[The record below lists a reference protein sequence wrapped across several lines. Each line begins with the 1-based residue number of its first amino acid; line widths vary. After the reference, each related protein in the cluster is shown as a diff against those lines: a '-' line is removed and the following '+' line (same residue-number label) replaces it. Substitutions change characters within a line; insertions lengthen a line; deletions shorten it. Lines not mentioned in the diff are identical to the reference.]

1 MSRKNNGSMKQIG
14 SSHRGRRGKIKDN
27 PNPETSDG
35 EKTSILSMNIS
46 DIGKALRASSSKTS
60 KKADLPAEWNVRA
73 NLLPRSIVT
82 LNRDRAI
89 KYLLSYVLIVVVVA
103 AIAISAGMA
112 VRVSWAD
119 HRVEEAQ
126 AKTLSLQ
133 KEKAEFKDVEDTL
146 NSLSDSQRSRIAAL
160 YDEMDWMKV
169 VDSLNGALPAGGQ
182 YTNLSLSSF
191 QIGGSD
197 ASSHSATSSVW
208 SGNGVISVDFT
219 VLSPDFISAKDFIGN
234 FAAIPTYKTGY
245 VSSIT
250 ENSDENGTTYTYMGT
265 VSLKMDTN
273 TTSRSDNAAGADEAN
288 RASQQQLRDS
298 LNKAAAGESTDTTD
312 SATATDETSNE

>member
-1 MSRKNNGSMKQIG
+1 MKQIG

-112 VRVSWAD
+112 GRPSRGGGTGENPVVAEGKGGIQRRGRHVELAVRFAKVTYRRALRRNGLDEGGGFAQWRAASRMPVHEPVVEQFPDW
-119 HRVEEAQ
+119 RV
-126 AKTLSLQ
+126 
-133 KEKAEFKDVEDTL
+133 
-146 NSLSDSQRSRIAAL
+146 
-160 YDEMDWMKV
+160 
-169 VDSLNGALPAGGQ
+169 
-182 YTNLSLSSF
+182 
-191 QIGGSD
+191 
-197 ASSHSATSSVW
+197 
-208 SGNGVISVDFT
+208 
-219 VLSPDFISAKDFIGN
+219 
-234 FAAIPTYKTGY
+234 
-245 VSSIT
+245 
-250 ENSDENGTTYTYMGT
+250 
-265 VSLKMDTN
+265 
-273 TTSRSDNAAGADEAN
+273 
-288 RASQQQLRDS
+288 
-298 LNKAAAGESTDTTD
+298 
-312 SATATDETSNE
+312 

>member
-103 AIAISAGMA
+103 ALPSA
-112 VRVSWAD
+112 
-119 HRVEEAQ
+119 
-126 AKTLSLQ
+126 
-133 KEKAEFKDVEDTL
+133 
-146 NSLSDSQRSRIAAL
+146 
-160 YDEMDWMKV
+160 
-169 VDSLNGALPAGGQ
+169 
-182 YTNLSLSSF
+182 
-191 QIGGSD
+191 
-197 ASSHSATSSVW
+197 
-208 SGNGVISVDFT
+208 
-219 VLSPDFISAKDFIGN
+219 
-234 FAAIPTYKTGY
+234 
-245 VSSIT
+245 
-250 ENSDENGTTYTYMGT
+250 
-265 VSLKMDTN
+265 
-273 TTSRSDNAAGADEAN
+273 
-288 RASQQQLRDS
+288 RAWRC
-298 LNKAAAGESTDTTD
+298 A
-312 SATATDETSNE
+312 

>member
-146 NSLSDSQRSRIAAL
+146 NSLSD
-160 YDEMDWMKV
+160 
-169 VDSLNGALPAGGQ
+169 
-182 YTNLSLSSF
+182 
-191 QIGGSD
+191 
-197 ASSHSATSSVW
+197 
-208 SGNGVISVDFT
+208 
-219 VLSPDFISAKDFIGN
+219 
-234 FAAIPTYKTGY
+234 
-245 VSSIT
+245 
-250 ENSDENGTTYTYMGT
+250 
-265 VSLKMDTN
+265 
-273 TTSRSDNAAGADEAN
+273 
-288 RASQQQLRDS
+288 
-298 LNKAAAGESTDTTD
+298 
-312 SATATDETSNE
+312 

>member
-169 VDSLNGALPAGGQ
+169 VDSLNGALPAGCQ

-197 ASSHSATSSVW
+197 ASSNSATSSVW
-208 SGNGVISVDFT
+208 SGNGV
-219 VLSPDFISAKDFIGN
+219 
-234 FAAIPTYKTGY
+234 
-245 VSSIT
+245 
-250 ENSDENGTTYTYMGT
+250 
-265 VSLKMDTN
+265 
-273 TTSRSDNAAGADEAN
+273 
-288 RASQQQLRDS
+288 
-298 LNKAAAGESTDTTD
+298 
-312 SATATDETSNE
+312 

>member
-126 AKTLSLQ
+126 AKNPVV
-133 KEKAEFKDVEDTL
+133 AEGKGGIQRRGRHVELAVRFAKVTYRRALRRNGLDEGGGFA
-146 NSLSDSQRSRIAAL
+146 QWRAASRRPVHEPVVEQL
-160 YDEMDWMKV
+160 PDWRV
-169 VDSLNGALPAGGQ
+169 
-182 YTNLSLSSF
+182 
-191 QIGGSD
+191 
-197 ASSHSATSSVW
+197 
-208 SGNGVISVDFT
+208 
-219 VLSPDFISAKDFIGN
+219 
-234 FAAIPTYKTGY
+234 
-245 VSSIT
+245 
-250 ENSDENGTTYTYMGT
+250 
-265 VSLKMDTN
+265 
-273 TTSRSDNAAGADEAN
+273 
-288 RASQQQLRDS
+288 
-298 LNKAAAGESTDTTD
+298 
-312 SATATDETSNE
+312 

>member
-1 MSRKNNGSMKQIG
+1 MTGDERLEKAEEVIRETTAQLIVGIRNTLNLYDVDHAGGTISGVVLTGTGARLIGLPPVLASSINKVVRIGDPFIRFRLSKEVERQNIMAHAIDLGAVLGLVIGKKRGERTMSRKNHGSMKQIG

-89 KYLLSYVLIVVVVA
+89 KYLLSYVLIVVVA

-133 KEKAEFKDVEDTL
+133 KEKAEFKDVEDTFEL
-146 NSLSDSQRSRIAAL
+146 AVRFAKVTYRRALRRNGLDEGGGFAQWRAASRRPVHEPVVEQL
-160 YDEMDWMKV
+160 PDWRV
-169 VDSLNGALPAGGQ
+169 
-182 YTNLSLSSF
+182 
-191 QIGGSD
+191 
-197 ASSHSATSSVW
+197 
-208 SGNGVISVDFT
+208 
-219 VLSPDFISAKDFIGN
+219 
-234 FAAIPTYKTGY
+234 
-245 VSSIT
+245 
-250 ENSDENGTTYTYMGT
+250 
-265 VSLKMDTN
+265 
-273 TTSRSDNAAGADEAN
+273 
-288 RASQQQLRDS
+288 
-298 LNKAAAGESTDTTD
+298 
-312 SATATDETSNE
+312 

>member
-1 MSRKNNGSMKQIG
+1 MSRKNNGSMKQID

-250 ENSDENGTTYTYMGT
+250 ENSDENGTTYTYTGT

-288 RASQQQLRDS
+288 RALQQQLRDS

>member
-1 MSRKNNGSMKQIG
+1 
-14 SSHRGRRGKIKDN
+14 
-27 PNPETSDG
+27 
-35 EKTSILSMNIS
+35 MNIS

-197 ASSHSATSSVW
+197 ASSHSATFSVW

-250 ENSDENGTTYTYMGT
+250 ENSDENGTTYTYTGT

-288 RASQQQLRDS
+288 RALQQQLRDS

>member
-103 AIAISAGMA
+103 AIGGTGENPVVAEGKGGIQRRGRHVELA
-112 VRVSWAD
+112 VRFAKVTYRRALRRNGLDEGGGFAQWRAASRRPVHEPVVEQLPDW
-119 HRVEEAQ
+119 RV
-126 AKTLSLQ
+126 
-133 KEKAEFKDVEDTL
+133 
-146 NSLSDSQRSRIAAL
+146 
-160 YDEMDWMKV
+160 
-169 VDSLNGALPAGGQ
+169 
-182 YTNLSLSSF
+182 
-191 QIGGSD
+191 
-197 ASSHSATSSVW
+197 
-208 SGNGVISVDFT
+208 
-219 VLSPDFISAKDFIGN
+219 
-234 FAAIPTYKTGY
+234 
-245 VSSIT
+245 
-250 ENSDENGTTYTYMGT
+250 
-265 VSLKMDTN
+265 
-273 TTSRSDNAAGADEAN
+273 
-288 RASQQQLRDS
+288 
-298 LNKAAAGESTDTTD
+298 
-312 SATATDETSNE
+312 

>member
-119 HRVEEAQ
+119 HRVEEA
-126 AKTLSLQ
+126 LSL
-133 KEKAEFKDVEDTL
+133 
-146 NSLSDSQRSRIAAL
+146 IH
-160 YDEMDWMKV
+160 
-169 VDSLNGALPAGGQ
+169 
-182 YTNLSLSSF
+182 
-191 QIGGSD
+191 I
-197 ASSHSATSSVW
+197 
-208 SGNGVISVDFT
+208 
-219 VLSPDFISAKDFIGN
+219 
-234 FAAIPTYKTGY
+234 
-245 VSSIT
+245 
-250 ENSDENGTTYTYMGT
+250 
-265 VSLKMDTN
+265 
-273 TTSRSDNAAGADEAN
+273 
-288 RASQQQLRDS
+288 
-298 LNKAAAGESTDTTD
+298 
-312 SATATDETSNE
+312 